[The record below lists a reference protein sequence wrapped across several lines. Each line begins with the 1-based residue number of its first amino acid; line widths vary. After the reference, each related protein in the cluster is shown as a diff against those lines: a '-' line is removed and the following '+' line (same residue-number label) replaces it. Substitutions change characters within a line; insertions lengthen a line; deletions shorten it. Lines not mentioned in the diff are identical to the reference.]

1 MKVCINSAYSSD
13 RDLGFFVPQGSCAGP
28 VLYNIYAGTL
38 GQRVDQCPSTILGYA
53 DDHSVYDFFKAGNIE
68 AEMNTVHELEACLDI
83 VCDWMRENRLKMND
97 SKTEVIYFGNQVQLD
112 KCVTDSLNVGD
123 ETVQGS
129 DSIKYLGVTLD
140 CNLSLYA
147 HITNKCKVACFNMY
161 RIRKIRRHLSLD
173 SCKVLMQSLVI
184 SHLDYANGIYIGL
197 PQRSIDLMQR
207 VQNMAAKVTLKS

>member
-1 MKVCINSAYSSD
+1 
-13 RDLGFFVPQGSCAGP
+13 
-28 VLYNIYAGTL
+28 
-38 GQRVDQCPSTILGYA
+38 
-53 DDHSVYDFFKAGNIE
+53 
-68 AEMNTVHELEACLDI
+68 
-83 VCDWMRENRLKMND
+83 
-97 SKTEVIYFGNQVQLD
+97 
-112 KCVTDSLNVGD
+112 
-123 ETVQGS
+123 VQGS

-147 HITNKCKVACFNMY
+147 HIKNKCKVACFNMY

-207 VQNMAAKVTLKS
+207 VQNMAAKVTLKRSKYDSTTDSLKTLHWLPILQRIDFKILTLVFKCLRGGAPEYLRNMIRRKTNPRDHERNIYSYEFYVPKIKCQTFGGRAFSVAGPNKWNKLPSRLHNTENFQEETKRMAI